1 MNRSELKKE
10 LEELGT
16 LSAKADAIRSRMAKN
31 IHEKYEENPAYYESF
46 SKRIKETLRQ
56 YQEKVITDA
65 EYHSRICAIME
76 DYTAGVTDIKYPEKL
91 KDNLHAQAFYGVT
104 GAILFDEL
112 DKTGQSDRMAE
123 ESVYRAEKKQS
134 NQEVVA
140 DLAIEITD
148 IIEKHSKVD
157 WTHNISIHSKIDQDI
172 DDLFYRYECMG
183 RLSLPFDII
192 DKVIENVKMTALRRF
207 KD

>member
-1 MNRSELKKE
+1 M
-10 LEELGT
+10 
-16 LSAKADAIRSRMAKN
+16 
-31 IHEKYEENPAYYESF
+31 
-46 SKRIKETLRQ
+46 
-56 YQEKVITDA
+56 
-65 EYHSRICAIME
+65 
-76 DYTAGVTDIKYPEKL
+76 
-91 KDNLHAQAFYGVT
+91 
-104 GAILFDEL
+104 
-112 DKTGQSDRMAE
+112 
-123 ESVYRAEKKQS
+123 
-134 NQEVVA
+134 VA